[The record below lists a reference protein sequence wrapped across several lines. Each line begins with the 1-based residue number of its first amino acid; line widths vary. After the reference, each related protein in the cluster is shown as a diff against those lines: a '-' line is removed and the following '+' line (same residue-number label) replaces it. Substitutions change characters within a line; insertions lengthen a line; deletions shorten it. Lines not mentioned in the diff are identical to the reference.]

1 MEFKGVSLEP
11 GWLIK
16 ESSSKEGFKWVAK
29 ESDELLDDPSRFLD
43 ELRCKLRNRL
53 SKSINKISHKLSSC
67 LDVDT
72 LVNLL
77 TG

>member
-1 MEFKGVSLEP
+1 MGCQ
-11 GWLIK
+11 
-16 ESSSKEGFKWVAK
+16 

-53 SKSINKISHKLSSC
+53 SKSISKISHKLSSC
-67 LDVDT
+67 LDVHT